1 MHTSVKKQ
9 LILALGGCVVL
20 TMVFGLL
27 LSFAINL
34 SLQELEDRQDLEI
47 LPPAQDESSPAP
59 L

>member
-20 TMVFGLL
+20 TIVFGLL